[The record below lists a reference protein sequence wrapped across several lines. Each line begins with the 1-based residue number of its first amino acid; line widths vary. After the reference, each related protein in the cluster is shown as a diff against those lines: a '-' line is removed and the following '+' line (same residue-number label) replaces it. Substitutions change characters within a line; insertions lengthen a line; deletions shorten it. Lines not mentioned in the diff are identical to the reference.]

1 MHAHPHHPRAH
12 IPASR
17 LHHAVQIPEAAV
29 NTRVARFS
37 FADLCSRPVGA
48 GDYLAIAKRFHTV
61 FLVGVPVLDT
71 GVRINETRRFIT
83 LVDQL

>member
-1 MHAHPHHPRAH
+1 MRYTVTNTLSLGQPCVVALLAQ
-12 IPASR
+12 
-17 LHHAVQIPEAAV
+17 VPEAAD
-29 NTRVARFS
+29 NSRVARFS
-37 FADLCSRPVGA
+37 FGDLCSRAVGA

-61 FLVGVPVLDT
+61 FLTGVPVLDT